1 MGKLKAAEQAG
12 KEKGHKEQNKM
23 KASKKHGAVSE
34 AKKKASLRVKYL
46 DEATVME
53 SKLKTEAK
61 DKQQHY
67 QNLFR
72 AGMRFKHLLN
82 EMEKTTDQKHAA
94 QLKAELHKIEKS
106 VPHSYVKRS
115 DPIEEKMAQKAL
127 KKEEDQAKK
136 QVADAKKKDSQKKEQ
151 VAPEKKDA

>member
-46 DEATVME
+46 DEATVKE

-82 EMEKTTDQKHAA
+82 EMERTTDQKHAA

-106 VPHSYVKRS
+106 VPHRWDVVVTG
-115 DPIEEKMAQKAL
+115 PA
-127 KKEEDQAKK
+127 
-136 QVADAKKKDSQKKEQ
+136 
-151 VAPEKKDA
+151 